1 MLKSLKIK
9 NIALIEDLLI
19 EFDEGLNVL
28 TGETGAGKSIII
40 DSLSFV
46 LGARSDK
53 TLIRQGQTSARVEAI
68 FDSLHLTGEAKQ
80 VLNNLDIDE
89 NDGLMIVRTMSLD
102 GKSDTKINGSPV
114 TLTILRKITSSLVD
128 IYGQQEQVALMNTRN
143 QLELL
148 DSFGTK
154 TIKPVLDEYKQLNT
168 LIKEVNSK
176 LDQFGGDDQNYEREK
191 DYLKY
196 VIKEIEDADIS
207 VSEEQTL
214 LEDKTKLANI
224 EKVMSLTAT
233 VENGVYSALPAVS
246 QSLSALASAVQFDQ
260 NLGPIHSR
268 LESVKLELDDI
279 GDYISSYNRN
289 DNFSERDLDKIE
301 ERLDQYKNLKR
312 KYGSTCDDV
321 LQFLES
327 SKQKL
332 YELEN
337 REEIRLDLL
346 KEKQEFLGKIFVVA
360 SRLTKQREIIA
371 KQLCEKIKDV
381 LKNLGMPSCQV
392 QFDFKNTELLEQ
404 NLTSK
409 GIGQVEILFNANLGG
424 ALNPLNKV
432 ASGGELSRFMLAVKS
447 IVSQNDSI
455 STMVFDEIDTG
466 ISGKMAQ
473 AMSEKMTE
481 ISKYNQVLSITHT
494 VQIASMADTHF
505 LIKKKE
511 ENGKTISTVEKLTY
525 EQRVEEISRFISG
538 GELTPSSVAMAKE
551 LLANQQNY
559 RKTTIWHFL

>member
-53 TLIRQGQTSARVEAI
+53 TLIRQGQNSARVEAI
-68 FDSLHLTGEAKQ
+68 FDNLHFTDEVIQ
-80 VLNNLDIDE
+80 ILNDLEIDAS
-89 NDGLMIVRTMSLD
+89 DDLMIVRTMSLD

-114 TLTILRKITSSLVD
+114 TLSVLRKITSSLVD
-128 IYGQQEQVALMNTRN
+128 IYGQQEQVALMNARN

-154 TIKPVLDEYKQLNT
+154 IVKPIMAEYRQLYDKIKDTNL
-168 LIKEVNSK
+168 K
-176 LDQFGGDDQNYEREK
+176 LDQFGGDEQNYEREK
-191 DYLKY
+191 DYLKF
-196 VIKEIEDADIS
+196 VIKEIEDANLS
-207 VSEEQTL
+207 AGEEQSL
-214 LEDKTKLANI
+214 AEDKIKLANI

-233 VENGVYSALPAVS
+233 VENAVYSAIPAVS
-246 QSLSALASAVQFDQ
+246 QGLSAMANAVQFDSS
-260 NLGPIHSR
+260 LGSIHSR
-268 LESVKLELDDI
+268 LESIKLELDDI
-279 GDYISSYNRN
+279 GEFISSYNRN
-289 DNFSERDLDKIE
+289 DNFDERDLDKIE
-301 ERLDQYKNLKR
+301 ERLDQYKSLKR
-312 KYGSTCDDV
+312 KYGSTCDEV
-321 LQFLES
+321 LQYLQN

-332 YELEN
+332 FELDN
-337 REEIRLDLL
+337 REEIRLNLL
-346 KEKQEFLGKIFVVA
+346 NEKQELLNKIFAVA
-360 SRLTKQREIIA
+360 SKLSQQRRKIA
-371 KQLCEKIKDV
+371 NELSEKIRNV

-424 ALNPLNKV
+424 TLNPLNKV
-432 ASGGELSRFMLAVKS
+432 ASGGEMSRFMLAVKS

-473 AMSEKMTE
+473 AMSEKMAE

-511 ENGKTISTVEKLTY
+511 ENGKTISTVEKLSP

-538 GELTPSSVAMAKE
+538 GELTASSIAMAKE
-551 LLANQQNY
+551 LLSKQEQY
-559 RKTTIWHFL
+559 RKK

>member
-19 EFDEGLNVL
+19 EFNEGLNVL

-68 FDSLHLTGEAKQ
+68 FDNIHLTDEAMQ
-80 VLNNLDIDE
+80 VLNDLEIDGS
-89 NDGLMIVRTMSLD
+89 DGLMIVRTMSLD

-128 IYGQQEQVALMNTRN
+128 IYGQQEQVALMNARN

-154 TIKPVLDEYKQLNT
+154 TIKPIMAEYKQLYDK
-168 LIKEVNSK
+168 IKETNLK
-176 LDQFGGDDQNYEREK
+176 LDQFGGDEQNYEREK
-191 DYLKY
+191 DYLRF
-196 VIKEIEDADIS
+196 VIKEIEDANLS
-207 VSEEQTL
+207 VSEEQSL
-214 LEDKTKLANI
+214 VEDKTKLANI
-224 EKVMSLTAT
+224 EKVMSLTTTA
-233 VENGVYSALPAVS
+233 ENAVYSAIPAIS
-246 QSLSALASAVQFDQ
+246 QGLSAITNAVQFDSS
-260 NLGPIHSR
+260 LGSIHSR
-268 LESVKLELDDI
+268 LESIKLELDDI
-279 GDYISSYNRN
+279 GEFISSYNRN
-289 DNFSERDLDKIE
+289 DNFNERDLDKIE
-301 ERLDQYKNLKR
+301 ERLDQYKSLKR

-321 LQFLES
+321 LQYLQG

-332 YELEN
+332 FELEN
-337 REEIRLDLL
+337 REEIRLNLLNEKQDLL
-346 KEKQEFLGKIFVVA
+346 NQIFAVA
-360 SRLTKQREIIA
+360 SKLNKQRMSIA
-371 KQLCEKIKDV
+371 NELSEKIKNI
-381 LKNLGMPSCQV
+381 LKSLGMPSCQV
-392 QFDFKNTELLEQ
+392 QFDFRNTELLEQ
-404 NLTSK
+404 NITSK

-473 AMSEKMTE
+473 AMSEKMAE
-481 ISKYNQVLSITHT
+481 ISKFNQVLSITHT

-511 ENGKTISTVEKLTY
+511 ENGKTISTVEKLSP

-538 GELTPSSVAMAKE
+538 GELTASSIAMAKE
-551 LLANQQNY
+551 LLLKQAQY
-559 RKTTIWHFL
+559 RKK